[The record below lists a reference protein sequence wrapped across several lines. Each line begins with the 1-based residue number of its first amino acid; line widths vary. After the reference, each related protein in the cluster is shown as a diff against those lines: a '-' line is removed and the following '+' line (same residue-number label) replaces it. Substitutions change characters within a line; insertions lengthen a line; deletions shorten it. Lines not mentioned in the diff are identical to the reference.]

1 MMQVTV
7 ANIRGYGPWTL
18 TLGHDREHHLQMLQ
32 ASLYRKTQQLFSE
45 KGALVFPNRYDEYI
59 IASSGMDAE
68 EHSNISNI
76 ISNEFQV
83 KLDMYVGHG
92 DTPQKAEQSAHMHR
106 SADTA
111 KKHSDDIVT
120 VMHIDVD
127 NLTDRTHSVSP
138 YGISQIMLKLHL
150 EMSEYFLERESL
162 SFFMGGDNFMV
173 LGSDQGRDDSQ
184 GFLDKIKHGM
194 GINLNCGIGVASTGR
209 EAARRATK
217 SLDTIREIRES
228 GAEEIPRIY
237 EADC

>member
-32 ASLYRKTQQLFSE
+32 ASLYRKTQQLFSD

-59 IASSGMDAE
+59 IASNGMDAA
-68 EHSNISNI
+68 EHSDILDI
-76 ISNEFQV
+76 ISKEFQV
-83 KLDMYVGHG
+83 GLDMYVGRG
-92 DTPQKAEQSAHMHR
+92 DTPQEAEQSAHEYR
-106 SADTA
+106 SLYPA
-111 KKHSDDIVT
+111 KKHPDDTTT

-127 NLTDRTHSVSP
+127 NLTGKTQQISP
-138 YGISQIMLKLHL
+138 FGISQIILRLHL
-150 EMSEYFLERESL
+150 MMSEYFLERESL

-173 LGSDQGRDDSQ
+173 LASDQGKKDSR
-184 GFLDKIKHGM
+184 GFLDKIQQEM
-194 GINLNCGIGVASTGR
+194 EINLNCGVGVAPTGR

-228 GAEEIPRIY
+228 GAEKIPRIY
-237 EADC
+237 ETDC